1 MSGVADSK
9 NNGLIDVEVDWGSS
23 AVISDVIVD
32 GATACNTLQWNGIRI
47 MCAGAMAFPGNQPV
61 IIRALPRILN
71 SSTIRGAAWFNS
83 GWCGGFAPSES
94 SYVERS
100 LGEVSVCYTNEVMW
114 PKDQEKCGPSNSDAF

>member
-71 SSTIRGAAWFNS
+71 SSTILLTILPIVIGCIPMNRPGRRDWLRETTTRHSRLLF
-83 GWCGGFAPSES
+83 E
-94 SYVERS
+94 
-100 LGEVSVCYTNEVMW
+100 T
-114 PKDQEKCGPSNSDAF
+114 